1 MQRVRRWC
9 RWPASR
15 ETAAM
20 ELCEER
26 PVGRDEPNAT
36 RFRLPVFHTIKLFVF
51 CHGMLQ
57 CAQLLYSSYF
67 KSSITTI
74 ERQFGMSSFSS
85 GILSSIH
92 EVGNSVLIIFVSYFG
107 SRVHRPKVV
116 GLGGLLLSAGT
127 FLLTLPH
134 YIFEPHQY
142 SKTIVGNT
150 SHFNTDTCQQMN
162 QTHQLE
168 SCENSGHKFRKLGS
182 VWGIMVIAQLM
193 VGIGTVPIQPFG
205 ISYIDDFAEP
215 SNASLYIAIL
225 FAISVFGPS
234 FGYLLG
240 SVTLRLYVDLDRVD
254 PATIEMNPSDPRWI
268 GAWWLGLLICSSI
281 LAVFSVP
288 YFFFPRQLICQK
300 KSSSKSDILSE
311 AEEQKV
317 EEITNREFIK
327 IFPKMLLKM
336 LLNPLFIFVVLAE
349 CCFSSVIA
357 GISTYFNKFLVS
369 QYSTTTS
376 NANLLIGSITL
387 PAVAIGMLLG
397 GVYMKHSKLPLVKIP
412 WYSGCVLIISIV
424 LTVPLFFLGCS
435 TQKIA
440 GINYNNNANRSS
452 SFGLNTECNAHCFCF
467 DSTYNPVCGIDNVE
481 YISPCQA
488 GCRHFIFNYTT
499 RRILTYN
506 NCSCIQAPFKEDY
519 AIPGHCKVSCS
530 NLLLIVV
537 LGLSL
542 IGLTASLTHN
552 PLYMLV
558 LRLVRPEE
566 KSFAIGIQFLLMRAI
581 AWLPAPALYGAVID
595 SACIR
600 WGVMCNRKRGAC
612 NYYDNNL
619 LRNRYLGLQV
629 GYTVL
634 GVLILL
640 MTGWKVRKIG
650 GQQNTESV

>member
-85 GILSSIH
+85 GTLSSIH

-134 YIFEPHQY
+134 YIFEPYQY
-142 SKTIVGNT
+142 SKTIV
-150 SHFNTDTCQQMN
+150 
-162 QTHQLE
+162 
-168 SCENSGHKFRKLGS
+168 
-182 VWGIMVIAQLM
+182 
-193 VGIGTVPIQPFG
+193 
-205 ISYIDDFAEP
+205 
-215 SNASLYIAIL
+215 
-225 FAISVFGPS
+225 
-234 FGYLLG
+234 
-240 SVTLRLYVDLDRVD
+240 
-254 PATIEMNPSDPRWI
+254 ATIEMNPSDPRWI

-376 NANLLIGSITL
+376 KANLLIGSITL

-397 GVYMKHSKLPLVKIP
+397 GFYMKHSKLPLVKIP

-452 SFGLNTECNAHCFCF
+452 SFGLDTECNAHCFCF

>member
-9 RWPASR
+9 CWPASR

-26 PVGRDEPNAT
+26 PVRREELNAT
-36 RFRLPVFHTIKLFVF
+36 RYRLPVFHSIKLFLF

-74 ERQFGMSSFSS
+74 EKQFGMSSFSS
-85 GILSSIH
+85 GILSSIQ

-116 GLGGLLLSAGT
+116 GLGGLLLSAGA

-134 YIFEPHQY
+134 YIFEPNQY
-142 SKTIVGNT
+142 SKTIV
-150 SHFNTDTCQQMN
+150 
-162 QTHQLE
+162 
-168 SCENSGHKFRKLGS
+168 
-182 VWGIMVIAQLM
+182 
-193 VGIGTVPIQPFG
+193 
-205 ISYIDDFAEP
+205 
-215 SNASLYIAIL
+215 AIL

-240 SVTLRLYVDLDRVD
+240 SATLHLYVDLDRVN

-281 LAVFSVP
+281 LAIFSVP
-288 YFFFPRQLICQK
+288 YFFFPRQMICQK

-327 IFPKMLLKM
+327 VFPKMLLKM
-336 LLNPLFIFVVLAE
+336 LLNPLFILVVLAE

-357 GISTYFNKFLVS
+357 GLSTYFNKFLVS

-376 NANLLIGSITL
+376 SANLLIGSITL

-412 WYSGCVLIISIV
+412 WCSGCVLIISII

-440 GINYNNNANRSS
+440 GINYIKNANRSS
-452 SFGLNTECNAHCFCF
+452 SFGLDTECNAHCFCF

-506 NCSCIQAPFKEDY
+506 NCSCIQAPFKQGY
-519 AIPGHCKVSCS
+519 AVPGHCKVSCS

-537 LGLSL
+537 FGLSL

-600 WGVMCNRKRGAC
+600 WGVMCKGKQGAC

-629 GYTVL
+629 GYTIL

-650 GQQNTESV
+650 GQQNTKSV